1 MINWGCMLL
10 EKVICFWKFINCII
24 EGIQIVILLC
34 SGMEVSCVC
43 FNIFQCRDYVYGC
56 EIFKFVGFFFF
67 IVIFVYS
74 RLCSFE
80 LDYYIVSSGEIF
92 IVNVFD
98 DYLFGYCR
106 G

>member
-1 MINWGCMLL
+1 MEWKLVVFVLIFFSVEIMFMVVKFLSLL
-10 EKVICFWKFINCII
+10 V
-24 EGIQIVILLC
+24 
-34 SGMEVSCVC
+34 
-43 FNIFQCRDYVYGC
+43 
-56 EIFKFVGFFFF
+56 FFFF